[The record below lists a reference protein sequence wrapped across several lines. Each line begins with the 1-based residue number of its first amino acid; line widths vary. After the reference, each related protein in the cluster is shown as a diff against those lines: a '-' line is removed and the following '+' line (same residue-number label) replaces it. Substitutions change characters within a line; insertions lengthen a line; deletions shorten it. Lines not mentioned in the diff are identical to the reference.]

1 MGAGRRLSQIGAY
14 AVIDMPSCAKQPYLS
29 AVRENH
35 VNYAH

>member
-1 MGAGRRLSQIGAY
+1 MGAGLRLPQIEAY
-14 AVIDMPSCAKQPYLS
+14 AVIDMPPCARQPYLS

>member
-1 MGAGRRLSQIGAY
+1 MGAGRRLPQIEAY
-14 AVIDMPSCAKQPYLS
+14 AVIDMPLCARHPYVS